1 MAFVGWAEGGGRVEV
16 RGDLGE
22 GGEGSRRGGWGVGR
36 FGDRVGNISKPGV
49 LEDPLLEASF
59 RQNG

>member
-1 MAFVGWAEGGGRVEV
+1 MAFVGWAEGWSGGGE
-16 RGDLGE
+16 GEIWE

-49 LEDPLLEASF
+49 LADPLREACLP
-59 RQNG
+59 GIE